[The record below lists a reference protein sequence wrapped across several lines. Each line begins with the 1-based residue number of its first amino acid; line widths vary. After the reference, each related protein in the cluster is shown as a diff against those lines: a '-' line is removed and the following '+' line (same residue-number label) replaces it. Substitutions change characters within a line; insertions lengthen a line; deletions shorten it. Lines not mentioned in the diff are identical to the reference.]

1 MVVPALDQLTEEG
14 LTVVITER
22 RENTLL
28 DVGFET
34 FFITFVQFFGVVI
47 GGFLSAHVVDHGICV
62 DMERGGKG

>member
-22 RENTLL
+22 REDTFL

-34 FFITFVQFFGVVI
+34 FFIAFVEFFRVVV
-47 GGFLSAHVVDHGICV
+47 GGFLSAHVVNHGICV
-62 DMERGGKG
+62 DVEREGKG